1 MKKVSVK
8 GIGIAYER
16 RGKGTPMV
24 LIHGYPLDRSIWNE
38 AAPFLEKDFD
48 LVIPDLRGFGESDV
62 VESTYSVADL
72 AADVAGLL
80 DSLGIE
86 RALLAGH
93 SMGGYVALAFNR
105 AYAERVRGLAMIS
118 SQLGADAPDRKE
130 GRYKTAAEVSDKGTA
145 GVVEAM
151 VPKLSPDGR
160 VQSLVRSIMEHQ
172 KPLGVIGALKAMA
185 ERPDSVSMFSRL
197 TI

>member
-80 DSLGIE
+80 DLLGME
-86 RALLAGH
+86 RALLARQ
-93 SMGGYVALAFNR
+93 SMGGYVALVLYPAR
-105 AYAERVRGLAMIS
+105 AARVRALAV
-118 SQLGADAPDRKE
+118 L
-130 GRYKTAAEVSDKGTA
+130 
-145 GVVEAM
+145 
-151 VPKLSPDGR
+151 
-160 VQSLVRSIMEHQ
+160 
-172 KPLGVIGALKAMA
+172 
-185 ERPDSVSMFSRL
+185 
-197 TI
+197 